1 MKENNCKLKPF
12 HHLMTTWKGFG
23 LWKFRK
29 LGISFVARSFHHYI
43 QWHCRRCSQCLQHQE
58 KEHLSLKRERG
69 RASGVD
75 WARNS
80 DAARLYNT
88 LTLHSCWHADWRSQ
102 RESGRQAGWLGKVR
116 HSLSKQANVKIVTSN
131 FCCLLN
137 DVNTNS
143 YTFHCFQE
151 QKCI

>member
-1 MKENNCKLKPF
+1 MALKISKTGHILCCKIFP
-12 HHLMTTWKGFG
+12 
-23 LWKFRK
+23 
-29 LGISFVARSFHHYI
+29 
-43 QWHCRRCSQCLQHQE
+43 
-58 KEHLSLKRERG
+58 SLHSMASLFSVSP
-69 RASGVD
+69 ASGERAPEPQKEEELWESTEQEILTPPVYTTH
-75 WARNS
+75 S
-80 DAARLYNT
+80 LFT
-88 LTLHSCWHADWRSQ
+88 LADWLTWRSW

-151 QKCI
+151 QKCIQICGGTLYLTKSRRI